1 MRTAW
6 LTQRHRGTEKNY
18 ISVPLCLCVTSLFLA
33 ACHPPRSPR
42 EVAEGT
48 VTGEWRAESAAIG
61 EPADSGHVAWRLTL
75 TEHAA
80 GKLDGRGSVQHGDS
94 ATGFRVAG
102 HRGENE
108 VTLQFELLGA
118 PVKYHGSL
126 TGAKTIVGEMQ
137 MPHDTVHVTLTK
149 K

>member
-1 MRTAW
+1 
-6 LTQRHRGTEKNY
+6 
-18 ISVPLCLCVTSLFLA
+18 VTSLLIA

-48 VTGEWRAESAAIG
+48 VTGEWRAESAAVG
-61 EPADSGHVAWRLTL
+61 EPAGSGHVAWRLTL

-94 ATGFRVAG
+94 ATGFRLAG

-137 MPHDTVHVTLTK
+137 MPHDTVHVTLTRD
-149 K
+149 